1 LWTIPVSGGTS
12 EPVAGVGENVFDLS
26 VSPQDNRL
34 VYAQISVDVNLWRIE
49 IANPADSGRQN
60 ANPPTKIIS
69 STRIEEQPQIS
80 PNGQRIAF
88 RSNRSGSNEIWVSDS
103 EGQNALQLT
112 NFGGSFPNR
121 PRWSPDGRFIAFNL
135 NAGGNA
141 DIFVTSADGGSPRR
155 LTTEATEETEP
166 SWSRDGRYIYFSSK
180 RTGRNEIWK
189 MPAAGGEAVQVTR
202 EGGVISSESSDGRVL
217 YYTKA
222 RIEEGLWTVSTEGG
236 AETKVLDYRIGQ
248 NFAVVEQGIYFFSY
262 PAGGRGPYTIEF
274 FDFAN
279 RQTTRLATLTEL
291 AGPFAVTGITI
302 SPDQQWIVYAQRDK
316 LDFDL
321 MLVEN
326 FR

>member
-1 LWTIPVSGGTS
+1 V
-12 EPVAGVGENVFDLS
+12 
-26 VSPQDNRL
+26 
-34 VYAQISVDVNLWRIE
+34 
-49 IANPADSGRQN
+49 
-60 ANPPTKIIS
+60 
-69 STRIEEQPQIS
+69 
-80 PNGQRIAF
+80 
-88 RSNRSGSNEIWVSDS
+88 
-103 EGQNALQLT
+103 QL
-112 NFGGSFPNR
+112 
-121 PRWSPDGRFIAFNL
+121 
-135 NAGGNA
+135 
-141 DIFVTSADGGSPRR
+141 
-155 LTTEATEETEP
+155 
-166 SWSRDGRYIYFSSK
+166 
-180 RTGRNEIWK
+180 
-189 MPAAGGEAVQVTR
+189 TR

-262 PAGGRGPYTIEF
+262 PAGGREPYTIEF